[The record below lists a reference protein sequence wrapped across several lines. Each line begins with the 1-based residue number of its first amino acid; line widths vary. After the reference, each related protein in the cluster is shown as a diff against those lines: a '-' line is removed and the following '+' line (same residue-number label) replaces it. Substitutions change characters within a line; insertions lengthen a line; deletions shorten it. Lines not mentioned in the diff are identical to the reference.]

1 MTRPRLIALALAALV
16 LVAVAALVLTHKPA
30 DAGGDSDA
38 TPTASVTTSPIRSET
53 LQDVTTAYGVVQADP
68 AGSSTVAAPRAVIV
82 TRVMVRAG
90 QTVAAGTPLVEV
102 ASAPAS
108 DLAFRQAQD
117 AVTFAQ
123 NDLARVQ
130 RLFDAHL
137 AATDQLG
144 AAKKALADARS
155 ALAAQRAQ
163 GAGFARQVLSA
174 PAAGVVT
181 NVAAAP
187 GDHVAQDGALVAL
200 ARLDALS
207 AKLGLEPALGH
218 FAAGQAV
225 TVHAMTGG
233 PAIHTRLAMVGAAA
247 DPATKTLD
255 AVAPLTGAG
264 LPLGAP
270 VEAEVVTGQHTG
282 LAVPRAAIV
291 FDETGDHVFVIEAGK
306 ARRVFVTAGADFGD
320 DTEITGPI
328 AAGQQVAV
336 QGSQELQD
344 GMAVRVVAPAP
355 PAPAAAP

>member
-1 MTRPRLIALALAALV
+1 MTRLRLILLALAAV
-16 LVAVAALVLTHKPA
+16 VIAVVAALVLTHKPA
-30 DAGGDSDA
+30 DAGGDSDV
-38 TPTASVTTSPIRSET
+38 TPTASVTTAPIRSET

-68 AGSSTVAAPRAVIV
+68 AGSSMVSAPRAVIV
-82 TRVMVRAG
+82 NRVMVRAG
-90 QTVAAGTPLVEV
+90 QSVAAGTPLVEV
-102 ASAPAS
+102 TSAPGA

-117 AVTFAQ
+117 AATFAQ
-123 NDLARVQ
+123 GDLARVQ

-144 AAKKALADARS
+144 AARKALADAQS

-163 GAGFARQVLSA
+163 GGGLAHQVLTA

-225 TVHAMTGG
+225 TVHATAGG
-233 PAIHTRLAMVGAAA
+233 PSIHTHLAMVGAAA
-247 DPATKTLD
+247 DQTTKTLD
-255 AVAPLTGAG
+255 AVAPLSGAV

-270 VEAEVVTGQHTG
+270 VQADVVTGQHQG
-282 LAVPRAAIV
+282 LAVPRGAIV

-306 ARRVFVTAGADFGD
+306 ARRVFVTAKADFGD
-320 DTEITGPI
+320 ETEIIGPI
-328 AAGQQVAV
+328 TPGQLVAV

-344 GMAVRVVAPAP
+344 GMAVRAVAAAPAP
-355 PAPAAAP
+355 